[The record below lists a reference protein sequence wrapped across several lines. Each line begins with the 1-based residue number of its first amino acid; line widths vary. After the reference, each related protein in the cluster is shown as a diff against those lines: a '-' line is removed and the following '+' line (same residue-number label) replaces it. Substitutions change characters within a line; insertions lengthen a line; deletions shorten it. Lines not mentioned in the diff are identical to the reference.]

1 MRLLYKASIA
11 IIVVAIIF
19 ASLNQAVYNAYVVG
33 SFSEMEHDDMLGHIA
48 SASYVFN
55 TRVATLQS
63 LATDWGVW
71 DATYAYAEDLN
82 PAFIAENV
90 LGNVFSNLDVN
101 FLLIYDRS
109 LNMLYGAAYDLEAG
123 SFVPLPGDLLPGLGS
138 FPASCLDVD
147 APASGVASINGSYAI
162 FASHPI
168 LTSSAEGPSRGV
180 FVFGRYVDEPLLGA
194 ISDQLQL
201 PVGAYNS
208 SAGAPFDLGAME
220 IDENGCG
227 IMPMNESAIVA
238 ATLFP
243 SANGNDSMVLAIT
256 SPRHLLAKG
265 LEVSAFFTRSNIL
278 LTAVFVVLVFI
289 LADRL
294 IVVRIGRLDSM
305 VEKVALEGKMD
316 TTIRLSGDDELS
328 KLASNID
335 KMASALEQSKDDLKK
350 YTERLE
356 RTVEERTAQL
366 REKERLAAIGETAT
380 MVGHDLR
387 NPLQSMINTIYLL
400 KDRLNDVKRADLHD
414 DVVRSLE
421 TLERNALYMENIVS
435 NLNDYAR
442 PIALSPSITDV
453 PMLVKDALSSI
464 NIPPNIA
471 VRTDLEPLSAELDGF
486 AMRRVLTNL
495 ITNAVQAMPRG
506 GQLGVSARRSG
517 DMLRIEVEDSGVGI
531 SEDDQQNIFKPFFTK
546 KPKGMGLGLPVIKR
560 FVELHGGTISV
571 KSEMGKGTTMIV
583 TLPLQQHPTRSDP
596 S

>member
-1 MRLLYKASIA
+1 
-11 IIVVAIIF
+11 
-19 ASLNQAVYNAYVVG
+19 
-33 SFSEMEHDDMLGHIA
+33 
-48 SASYVFN
+48 
-55 TRVATLQS
+55 
-63 LATDWGVW
+63 
-71 DATYAYAEDLN
+71 
-82 PAFIAENV
+82 
-90 LGNVFSNLDVN
+90 
-101 FLLIYDRS
+101 
-109 LNMLYGAAYDLEAG
+109 
-123 SFVPLPGDLLPGLGS
+123 
-138 FPASCLDVD
+138 
-147 APASGVASINGSYAI
+147 
-162 FASHPI
+162 
-168 LTSSAEGPSRGV
+168 
-180 FVFGRYVDEPLLGA
+180 
-194 ISDQLQL
+194 
-201 PVGAYNS
+201 
-208 SAGAPFDLGAME
+208 
-220 IDENGCG
+220 
-227 IMPMNESAIVA
+227 
-238 ATLFP
+238 
-243 SANGNDSMVLAIT
+243 
-256 SPRHLLAKG
+256 
-265 LEVSAFFTRSNIL
+265 
-278 LTAVFVVLVFI
+278 
-289 LADRL
+289 
-294 IVVRIGRLDSM
+294 
-305 VEKVALEGKMD
+305 
-316 TTIRLSGDDELS
+316 
-328 KLASNID
+328 
-335 KMASALEQSKDDLKK
+335 
-350 YTERLE
+350 
-356 RTVEERTAQL
+356 
-366 REKERLAAIGETAT
+366 

-471 VRTDLEPLSAELDGF
+471 VRTDLEPLSAEMDGF